1 MIPNGLDVHDY
12 TGEGYHA
19 EARCGSWL
27 VAIANAAERFTPE
40 GLTYIERHMET
51 DEVFVLL
58 EGEVTLYIGIERTPV
73 KLERGKIYNVRRA
86 TWHAMTISPDGK
98 VLIVE
103 NSDTCRENSEYMD
116 I

>member
-1 MIPNGLDVHDY
+1 MIPNGLDIHDY
-12 TGEGYHA
+12 TGEGYHPEVRYA
-19 EARCGSWL
+19 TWR

-40 GLTYIERHMET
+40 GLTYLERHMET

-58 EGEVTLYIGIERTPV
+58 SGEATLYIGVERTPV
-73 KLERGKIYNVRRA
+73 NMEAGKIYNVRRA
-86 TWHAMTISPDGK
+86 VWHAITISKDGK

-103 NSDTCRENSEYMD
+103 NDDTCRENSEYLD